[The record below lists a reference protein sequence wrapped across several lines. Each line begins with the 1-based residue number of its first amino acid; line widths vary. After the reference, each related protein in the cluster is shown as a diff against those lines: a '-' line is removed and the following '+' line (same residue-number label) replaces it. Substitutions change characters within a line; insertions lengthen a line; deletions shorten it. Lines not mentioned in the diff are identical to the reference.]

1 MMTRSYYTTILHYLG
16 FWILWLSESSN
27 PSTNILYNVYRC
39 IVIINCATCFTE
51 SAVPSKSQFHST
63 LQIHSIYLIIE
74 KKGKEKKRVLKARL
88 AFQKWKWIE

>member
-1 MMTRSYYTTILHYLG
+1 MTKDHIIQQYHYIG
-16 FWILWLSESSN
+16 YWIVWLSESSN
-27 PSTNILYNVYRC
+27 SSTNILYNVYRC
-39 IVIINCATCFTE
+39 IVIISCTTCFTE